1 MQQSSLDVF
10 SILVDGG
17 WVMIPLFMLG
27 LIIYGLGI
35 SILLFFRRTNF
46 RKATPEQVK
55 AWVEDP
61 SKAEGQVG
69 EILRYAQEDVDSME
83 QIQTRFEEVR
93 LSEVPRINLSI
104 VVLSILVNTAPL
116 MGLLGTVLG
125 MLTTFQGISMGGA
138 EKTTDLVAKGI
149 SEALITTQ
157 MGLFLAIPGYFLV
170 YNVKSKRTSFESFLV
185 RLESMT
191 LQEFKRRTQ
200 AGEDTAA

>member
-1 MQQSSLDVF
+1 
-10 SILVDGG
+10 
-17 WVMIPLFMLG
+17 MIPLFLLG

-35 SILLFFRRTNF
+35 SIIFFFRRTNI
-46 RKATPEQVK
+46 RSATAEQVT

-69 EILRYAQEDVDSME
+69 EILRYAQEDVSSME
-83 QIQTRFEEVR
+83 EIQTRFEEVR

-125 MLTTFQGISMGGA
+125 MLTTFRGISMGGA
-138 EKTTDLVAKGI
+138 DKTTDLVAKGI

-170 YNVKSKRTSFESFLV
+170 YNVKSKRASFESFLV
-185 RLESMT
+185 RLESLT
-191 LQEFKRRTQ
+191 LQEFKRRSQ
-200 AGEDTAA
+200 NGDSVAE

>member
-1 MQQSSLDVF
+1 
-10 SILVDGG
+10 
-17 WVMIPLFMLG
+17 MIPLFLLG
-27 LIIYGLGI
+27 VIIYGLGI
-35 SILLFFRRTNF
+35 SINIFFRRTNY
-46 RKATPEQVK
+46 KKVTPEQAR

-61 SKAEGQVG
+61 SKAEGQIG

-138 EKTTDLVAKGI
+138 EKTTDLVAEGI

-170 YNVKSKRTSFESFLV
+170 YNVKAKRAGFESFLV
-185 RLESMT
+185 RLESLT
-191 LQEFKRRTQ
+191 LQEFKRRNQ
-200 AGEDTAA
+200 SQEDSVA

>member
-1 MQQSSLDVF
+1 MQESTLDVF
-10 SILVDGG
+10 KILIDGG

-35 SILLFFRRTNF
+35 SIILFFRRTTYRN
-46 RKATPEQVK
+46 ATPEQVRT
-55 AWVEDP
+55 WVEDP
-61 SKAEGQVG
+61 STADGQVG
-69 EILRYAQEDVDSME
+69 EILRYAQEDVGSME
-83 QIQTRFEEVR
+83 QIQSRFEEVR

-104 VVLSILVNTAPL
+104 GVLSILVNAAPL

-157 MGLFLAIPGYFLV
+157 MGLFLAIPWYFLV
-170 YNVKSKRTSFESFLV
+170 YNVKSKRASFESFLV
-185 RLESMT
+185 RLESLT
-191 LQEFKRRTQ
+191 LQEFKKQTQ
-200 AGEDTAA
+200 PGDSAAA